1 MYSIMLPI
9 HLNEDRKPENVLS
22 VVREAKAEY
31 VVLAF
36 DDIILS
42 AEREG
47 YERTLSIV
55 RDYVPFLQGHGYK
68 VGIWFW
74 SLWLGDIPH
83 DELIG
88 EVMLRSSGEPRI
100 AETALNSHEK
110 RLSGFLCPTS
120 HKIEIMLDIIRYAAS
135 FQPDFILLND
145 DFGYSTYLGGI
156 GCYCDRHMAKIRER
170 LGYDISREQLK
181 AAIFSGGKNRVR
193 DEWLRVQGAS
203 MEDYARRVRMTIDE
217 VNPAIRCGFCC
228 VMSNW
233 SADGVSVEGI
243 AKLMAGNTRPLIRL
257 IGAPYWATGQAWGN
271 RLQHTVELERMEC
284 AFIEDKSIELI
295 SEGDVYPRPR
305 YRVPASFL
313 EIYDTALRA
322 AGCTSGIF
330 KLMLD
335 YASSFSYER
344 GYLDR
349 HIRNSAL
356 YDEIERIFGD
366 KCAVG
371 VRVHERMNK
380 VADADFDGVENPE
393 QYAKDMFFSYGARLL
408 SDNSIPT
415 VYEGEGVGIAFG
427 ENARYLPDTALSGG
441 LVLDIRA
448 ARILMEQG
456 VDVGIE
462 SIGDAIDSN
471 YLYFPEDGERTLAH
485 YGEGIAYEIR
495 PKKSARVV
503 TDSLSGDKRY
513 ADAIEYENA
522 EGQKFVVYA
531 FDAALVD
538 ENRYRN
544 YGMQR
549 QLLSSLAWLGAKLP
563 AVCAGNPDLYMIC
576 KENEKGLAIGLWNIS
591 ADEIIEPCITL
602 SETYGTAEFIHCD
615 GVMEGAC
622 MRLSPIPAYGF
633 AFVHLKH

>member
-1 MYSIMLPI
+1 MYSVMLPI
-9 HLNEDRKPENVLS
+9 HLKKSTRRDDVLA
-22 VVREAKAEY
+22 VLREAEAEY
-31 VVLAF
+31 AILAF
-36 DDIILS
+36 DDIIFS

-47 YERTLSIV
+47 YERTLSTV
-55 RDYVPFLQGHGYK
+55 RDFVPFLQGHGYK

-74 SLWLGDIPH
+74 SLWVGDIARE
-83 DELIG
+83 ELVG
-88 EVMLRSSGEPRI
+88 QVMINSSGEPRI

-120 HKIEIMLDIIRYAAS
+120 ERIEAMLDIIRYAAG
-135 FQPDFILLND
+135 FAPDLILLND
-145 DFGYSTYLGGI
+145 DLGYSTYLGGI

-170 LGYDISREQLK
+170 LGYDISREHLK
-181 AAIFSGGKNRVR
+181 AAIFSGGKNEVR
-193 DEWLRVQGAS
+193 DEWLRIQGAS
-203 MEDYARRVRMTIDE
+203 IEDYARRVRATIDE
-217 VNPAIRCGFCC
+217 VNPKIRCGFCC

-243 AKLMAGNTRPLIRL
+243 AKLMAGNTRPMIRL

-284 AFIEDKSIELI
+284 AFIEDTDVERIA
-295 SEGDVYPRPR
+295 EGDVYPRPR

-349 HIRNSAL
+349 HIRNRGL
-356 YDEIERIFGD
+356 YGEIERMFDD
-366 KCAVG
+366 KRAVG
-371 VRVHERMNK
+371 VRVYERMNK
-380 VADADFDGVENPE
+380 VGDADFRGVTNPE

-415 VYEGEGVGIAFG
+415 VYEGEGAGIAFG

-448 ARILMEQG
+448 ARILMERG
-456 VDVGIE
+456 IDVGIE
-462 SIGDAIDSN
+462 SIGDAVECN
-471 YLYFPEDGERTLAH
+471 FLYFPQEDERTLAH
-485 YGEGIAYEIR
+485 YGEGVAYEIC
-495 PKKSARVV
+495 PKDGARVV
-503 TDSLSGDKRY
+503 TYSESHERRY

-522 EGQKFVVYA
+522 EGQKFLVYA
-531 FDAALVD
+531 FDAAFVD

-544 YGMQR
+544 YCMQR
-549 QLLSSLAWLGAKLP
+549 QLLSSLSWLGAELP

-576 KENEKGLAIGLWNIS
+576 KENEQGLAIGLWNIS
-591 ADEIIEPCITL
+591 ADEILEPCITL
-602 SETYGTAEFIHCD
+602 SESYGTAEFIRCD
-615 GVMEGAC
+615 GVMDGKC
-622 MRLSPIPAYGF
+622 LRLSPISAYGF
-633 AFVHLKH
+633 AFVHLKR